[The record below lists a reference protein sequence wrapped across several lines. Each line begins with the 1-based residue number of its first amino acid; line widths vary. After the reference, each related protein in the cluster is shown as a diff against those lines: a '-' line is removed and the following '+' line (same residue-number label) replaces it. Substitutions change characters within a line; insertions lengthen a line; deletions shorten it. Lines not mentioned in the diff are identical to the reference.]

1 MTMLDIKEAC
11 QFAVKKAVELGATE
25 AEGFATDGKEIN
37 IMIERNEIKIGKSQE
52 LSGIGIR
59 VIRDHSLG
67 FASVNDL
74 TKEEIG
80 KAAEN
85 AVRLAKRAPP
95 LEFNELPGVK
105 PVRSVEGL
113 YDPESREFT
122 MDKALDQATRLLK
135 TAKDYDPRVTVDGG
149 FFSVDIGASAVASST
164 GVEASDESSVFTH
177 VIMGMAIEGDD
188 VSSFDYRFNGTRR
201 VSEIDVETSASA
213 FAETVVNSLG
223 ARKTE
228 SFKGTVILNPT
239 TVVDLLTSVITF
251 SANSNAV
258 QKGMSR
264 FAGRIGESVGSEVLT
279 VRDDGLIPGGLGSSS
294 FDREGLP
301 HEPLDIIGGGVLQNF
316 LYNTLTAKKEER
328 ETTGHASGGI
338 SGPPKIAPTNLVIEA
353 GSDPI
358 DALISETGKGI
369 VISRFSGVPDPISGD
384 FSGAVKG
391 GYLVENGE
399 RVSPVKETM
408 VAGNVFEILNE
419 ISGVSKETERIM
431 SFVAPWVRL
440 ENVSVTSA

>member
-1 MTMLDIKEAC
+1 MTMLDIKDAC
-11 QFAVKKAVELGATE
+11 QYAVKKAVELGATE
-25 AEGFATDGKEIN
+25 AEGFAADGKEIN
-37 IMIERNEIKIGKSQE
+37 IMIERNEIKIGKSQQ

-74 TKEEIG
+74 TKEEID

-95 LEFNELPGVK
+95 LKFNELPGAK

-113 YDPESREFT
+113 YDPKSRDYT
-122 MDKALDQATRLLK
+122 MDDALDQATTLLK
-135 TAKDYDPRVTVDGG
+135 TAKDFDPRVTVDGG
-149 FFSVDIGASAVASST
+149 FFSVDVGSSAVASSS
-164 GVEASDESSVFTH
+164 GVEASEESSAFTH
-177 VIMGMAIEGDD
+177 VILGMAIEGDE

-201 VSEIDVETSASA
+201 VREIDVETSAKA

-223 ARKTE
+223 AKKIE
-228 SFKGTVILNPT
+228 SFKGTVILNPN
-239 TVVDLLTSVITF
+239 TVVDLLAPVIAF

-264 FAGRIGESVGSEVLT
+264 FAGRIGEKIASEELT

-301 HEPLDIIGGGVLQNF
+301 HEPLEIVGNGTLKNF

-328 ETTGHASGGI
+328 ETTGHASGGL
-338 SGPPKIAPTNLVIEA
+338 SGPPKIAPTNMVFEA
-353 GSDPI
+353 GGDSI
-358 DALISETGKGI
+358 DSMIAETGKGI

-399 RVSPVKETM
+399 RVSPIKETM
-408 VAGNVFEILNE
+408 VAGNVFEILSE
-419 ISGVSKETERIM
+419 VSGISKETERIM